1 VSSSLTARQVPTWVT
16 VLLGVLAVLIA
27 IVAIVYFAEPAH
39 QLPSFFPGHTK
50 HGTRT
55 RTKHGIAAAVVA
67 ALLLIAT
74 WLSARKA
81 SR

>member
-1 VSSSLTARQVPTWVT
+1 MSSSLTARQVPTWMT
-16 VLLGVLAVLIA
+16 VILGVLAVVVA
-27 IVAIVYFAEPAH
+27 VVAIVYFAEPAH

-67 ALLLIAT
+67 GLLLLAT
-74 WLSARKA
+74 WFSARKR
-81 SR
+81 SN